1 MSWVIVLY
9 LCVLA
14 IFFVGAFFYPSFIAS
29 AKTPQVPVSIVIC
42 ARNEEQTIIACLE
55 SILKQDYPKQL
66 IELLVVDD
74 ASTDATFTLAEHTL
88 SASQLRYTIIR
99 NETPL
104 GKKRSLAKAIAA
116 STESLIITRDAD
128 TYSVSE
134 HWLSS
139 LAAFH
144 TQEGVDVIIGPIA
157 IEHHRGFLST
167 LQNLENRILRM
178 ISAGSVYYSLPF
190 LNSGANFA
198 FTRAAYNQV
207 GGYGSHLH
215 IASGDDV
222 FFLQEAAKLKSLKIG
237 FLNSV
242 KALVYTYPA
251 TTFAN
256 LLQQRARWAGKVL
269 KRPTIVALTCGLLII
284 AANLIFLG
292 ALIALFFHPQ
302 LQVIQIVI
310 FKAGM
315 DIFLLFLAGLGFE
328 KRPSLFQVLS
338 MVLVYPLYLLASSVA
353 AIFIKSRW
361 K

>member
-1 MSWVIVLY
+1 MSWVILLY
-9 LCVLA
+9 VSVLA

-42 ARNEEQTIIACLE
+42 ARNEENTIVACLD
-55 SILKQDYPKQL
+55 SIVKQDYPKEL
-66 IELLVVDD
+66 IELLLVDD
-74 ASTDATFTLAEHTL
+74 ASTDATVALAEQTL

-99 NETPL
+99 NDTPL
-104 GKKRSLAKAIAA
+104 GKKRSLAKAITA
-116 STESLIITRDAD
+116 STASLIITRDAD
-128 TYSVSE
+128 TYSISE
-134 HWLSS
+134 HWLTS

-144 TQEGVDVIIGPIA
+144 TQEAVDVIIGPIA
-157 IEHHRGFLST
+157 IEQHRGFLSS

-178 ISAGSVYYSLPF
+178 ISAGSAYYSIPF

-198 FTRAAYNQV
+198 FTRAAYDQV
-207 GGYGSHLH
+207 GGYASHLH

-237 FLNSV
+237 FLNSA
-242 KALVYTYPA
+242 KALVFTYPA
-251 TTFAN
+251 TNFVN

-284 AANLIFLG
+284 AANLIFFG
-292 ALIALFFHPQ
+292 ALITLFFHPQ

-315 DIFLLFLAGLGFE
+315 DIFLLFLAGFGFE
-328 KRPSLFQVLS
+328 KRPSLLQVIS
-338 MVLVYPLYLLASSVA
+338 MVLLYPLYLLVSSVA
-353 AIFIKSRW
+353 SIFTKPRW